1 MHKDCQCF
9 FGGGGFLHLLDRI
22 DRQERGWGM
31 TRGKCCRARESNL
44 RRHQAAPG
52 LRYALNHIVTAHPN
66 PTLDAERIG
75 SYFDSLWYD
84 PAGDRTPDLP
94 DSGRTL

>member
-1 MHKDCQCF
+1 
-9 FGGGGFLHLLDRI
+9 
-22 DRQERGWGM
+22 M

-84 PAGDRTPDLP
+84 PAGDRTPA
-94 DSGRTL
+94 SQSQGGRSNHKATELVTVNDYAKMFKMVIQT